1 MSANDTQVLPA
12 EMLLEIFDEPIV
24 IPRAYVRLTG
34 GLMPA
39 LFLATLAALTEDL
52 GDQSNQSPDQRGWV
66 FVTQAEWERL
76 TSLSRYEQEAA
87 RRELSDRG
95 FIAQIRR
102 GLPARLGI
110 RLEVQRVADAL
121 RRQAQA
127 TYGDFVA
134 ARRMAD
140 ATPI

>member
-12 EMLLEIFDEPIV
+12 EMLLEVFDEPIV

-87 RRELSDRG
+87 RRSLSDRG

>member
-1 MSANDTQVLPA
+1 MSANNTQVLPA

-66 FVTQAEWERL
+66 FFTQAEWERL

-121 RRQAQA
+121 RSQAQA